1 MMFEAIALNLKTSPS
16 NFQLQTQKEAV
27 AKATA
32 SFAILLRGNDN
43 RFPKRFRWL

>member
-1 MMFEAIALNLKTSPS
+1 MMFEVIALNLKTS

-27 AKATA
+27 ANATA

-43 RFPKRFRWL
+43 RFPKRFR